1 MAQEPTQGWRLQIQQ
16 RIRKNTKNAQ
26 YLKIQSRIRICF
38 QGNQKLST
46 KKCSQKFPNLS
57 THEYLSFAQFTCSSY
72 SSPKN
77 THYLLLTVFPLMLF
91 PFMKTVFTEVLL
103 ISPWRISSVI
113 YLILC
118 YISYILLYIVYI
130 LYNIV
135 LSWMVETVRDSVL
148 PVSGC

>member
-1 MAQEPTQGWRLQIQQ
+1 MI
-16 RIRKNTKNAQ
+16 Q
-26 YLKIQSRIRICF
+26 YLFQMVIKSLLGRCCF

-46 KKCSQKFPNLS
+46 KKCSPKFPNLS

-72 SSPKN
+72 SSPNN